1 MSGGQLVLLTGAFGS
16 VGLHTL
22 RALVARGHR
31 VRAFD
36 LDTPANRRA
45 ARRLPPDLG
54 SRVDVVHGDL
64 RDPAAVRAAVIGVD
78 AVIHLGFIIP
88 PLSEARPDLARAVNV
103 DGTRHVL
110 DAASAQPVPPR
121 LVFTSSYHV
130 HPHIAT
136 RTPPITVD
144 EPVAETD
151 HYAAHKIACEAAVR
165 ASGLR
170 WTILRLSSVMLDRPP
185 NAENLRLVFGI
196 PLDSRMEMVHPDDAA
211 LAHAVAVTTHAAEG
225 RVLFIGG
232 GPACQTTYREL
243 LTLSFAARG
252 LPMLPDHAFP
262 TSPAFIGDWLDTTE
276 SQRLLQFQRTG
287 LRQWIA
293 SEQTSPALSRLAAR
307 LFSPL
312 VIRWMLGF
320 SPTASP

>member
-1 MSGGQLVLLTGAFGS
+1 MSGAQRVLLTGAFGA
-16 VGLHTL
+16 VGQFTL
-22 RALVARGHR
+22 RALLARGHR

-36 LDTPANRRA
+36 LDTPANRRTA
-45 ARRLPPDLG
+45 QGLPAG
-54 SRVDVVHGDL
+54 VEVVHGDL
-64 RDPAAVRAAVIGVD
+64 RDPAAVGAAVAGVD
-78 AVIHLGFIIP
+78 AIIHMGFIIP
-88 PLSEARPDLARAVNV
+88 PLSEAKPDVARAVNV
-103 DGTRHVL
+103 DGTKNVL
-110 DAASAQPVPPR
+110 DAAMAQPVPPR

-130 HPHIAT
+130 HPHIAA

-211 LAHAVAVTTHAAEG
+211 LAHAVAVTTPDAEG
-225 RVLFIGG
+225 RVLFVGG
-232 GPACQTTYREL
+232 GAACQTTYREL

-252 LPMLPDHAFP
+252 LPMLPETAFP
-262 TSPAFIGDWLDTTE
+262 TSPPFIGDWLDTAE
-276 SQRLLQFQRTG
+276 GQRLLQFQRTS
-287 LRQWIA
+287 LRQWIE
-293 SEQTSPALSRLAAR
+293 SEQTSPTVARFAAR

-312 VIRWMLGF
+312 VTRWMLRSAPG
-320 SPTASP
+320 